1 MNNQASRLDNL
12 MNLKNPKSFFDN
24 KGNTKFIAIT
34 SGKGGV
40 GKSNISANLA
50 YSLYKNGY
58 KVGVF
63 DADIG
68 LANLDGIFGVK
79 THKNIMHA
87 LKV

>member
-50 YSLYKNGY
+50 YSLDL
-58 KVGVF
+58 KVATNEYLV
-63 DADIG
+63 DCM
-68 LANLDGIFGVK
+68 LDGFSNPNK
-79 THKNIMHA
+79 EQA
-87 LKV
+87 